1 MSAEKAQ
8 KSINIG
14 RSHDMLVKLKKD
26 IKVSDE
32 CWYRPYIGK
41 DMTFDVKPDGSVINW
56 KDYVTPYELRQGKI
70 CGLQINPAHYE
81 SPEYELVSAKGSHL
95 IFKAGGN
102 PKPKHIFVVPEVNAN
117 TETTYVLSKIN
128 GKPMR
133 EVLLTLSYYGFDIYT
148 KAGEE
153 I

>member
-1 MSAEKAQ
+1 
-8 KSINIG
+8 
-14 RSHDMLVKLKKD
+14 MLVKLKKD

-41 DMTFDVKPDGSVINW
+41 DMTFDVKTDGSVINW

-81 SPEYELVSAKGSHL
+81 SPKHKLVFAKGNHL
-95 IFKAGGN
+95 IFKKEGSS
-102 PKPKHIFVVPEVNAN
+102 KPKHIFVVPSVNTN

-128 GKPMR
+128 GKPIR
-133 EVLLTLSYYGFDIYT
+133 EALLTLSSYGFDIYT

>member
-1 MSAEKAQ
+1 MSAEKVQ
-8 KSINIG
+8 RNINSR
-14 RSHDMLVKLKKD
+14 RSEDMFVKLKKD
-26 IKVSDE
+26 IKVSDD

-56 KDYVTPYELRQGKI
+56 KDYVTPYELRQGNI
-70 CGLQINPAHYE
+70 CGLQIDPAHYE
-81 SPEYELVSAKGSHL
+81 SPEYKLVSAKGNHL

>member
-1 MSAEKAQ
+1 
-8 KSINIG
+8 
-14 RSHDMLVKLKKD
+14 MLVKIKKNLD
-26 IKVSDE
+26 ISPLLWYYRFSD
-32 CWYRPYIGK
+32 RDVYIEVEEASP
-41 DMTFDVKPDGSVINW
+41 TTYTVKNW
-56 KDYVTPYELRQGKI
+56 KQFVTPYELEHEGMS
-70 CGLQINPAHYE
+70 GLTIPKSHCE
-81 SPEYELVSAKGSHL
+81 PVEYELASAKGNHL
-95 IFKAGGN
+95 IFKKEGN